1 MVMSFFDET
10 KNFGLMAM
18 IAGLVMVLSAI
29 IWVVDGFDLGL
40 IGVLIAGLL
49 LLVFGLGVYQGES
62 KLNIGSLFDE
72 GVTSKFGLVV
82 GFIII
87 VGVVDIVQG
96 IFALNIMS
104 IVIGVLLILFG
115 LLMKMD
121 LSPILKKI
129 IWVILLIVFLL
140 GIIGGILG
148 VVAAFGGA
156 ALWIVLNVL
165 NAVAYLVIYIMLFL
179 YMLSPEVKS
188 KMSM

>member
-1 MVMSFFDET
+1 MSFFDET

-29 IWVVDGFDLGL
+29 LWVVDGFDLGL

-49 LLVFGLGVYQGES
+49 LLIFGLGVYQGES

-82 GFIII
+82 AFIII
-87 VGVVDIVQG
+87 VGVIDIVQG

-104 IVIGVLLILFG
+104 IVVGVLLILFG
-115 LLMKMD
+115 FLMKMD
-121 LSPILKKI
+121 LSPILEKI
-129 IWVILLIVFLL
+129 IWIILLIVFLL
-140 GIIGGILG
+140 GIIINGILS
-148 VVAAFGGA
+148 VVGAFGGEP
-156 ALWIVLNVL
+156 LGIVLNVL

-188 KMSM
+188 RMSM